1 MCTLDCDYKVSLKY
15 MTLLT
20 WIWFE
25 NIITKKQEGDATN
38 NLKDKCYVKK
48 CNWITLFFKIQ
59 FIGTVFVK
67 TQNIHKTLQDLFLK
81 YLL

>member
-38 NLKDKCYVKK
+38 NLKDKCYVKNATGLL
-48 CNWITLFFKIQ
+48 C
-59 FIGTVFVK
+59 
-67 TQNIHKTLQDLFLK
+67 FLK
-81 YLL
+81 YNLLAQCLSKLRISTKHCKTYF